1 MLARERMRLKGDF
14 SRSTVSLSLP
24 LAPSPYPP
32 LQLSPPASVSAQGLS
47 LFLTIVC
54 SRAWTALS
62 HTHIRGARPLGCAFV
77 KINNVS
83 HRLHGSGRRASP
95 ALHFKRH
102 WPNLLWH
109 RTKIQ
114 PSCARPSRHPTRE
127 PPSTLSPSCR
137 RSHARNDIS
146 PRLRPA
152 MGSKLRESGPKS
164 LLR

>member
-1 MLARERMRLKGDF
+1 MIFPAH
-14 SRSTVSLSLP
+14 LSHCLCLLP
-24 LAPSPYPP
+24 PPLPPSPTLPSC
-32 LQLSPPASVSAQGLS
+32 LGLCSQGLS

-102 WPNLLWH
+102 SPNLLWH

-137 RSHARNDIS
+137 RSHARSDIS

-152 MGSKLRESGPKS
+152 MWSKLRESEPKS